1 MTDKLKAVISQAE
14 KLTDAEQDALADA
27 WLILLDERG
36 WDARFADPRNQAM
49 MQRMAEQ
56 ALKEHTTGETEEWP

>member
-1 MTDKLKAVISQAE
+1 MTAKLKAIISQAE
-14 KLTDAEQDALADA
+14 KLSDAEQDALADA

-49 MQRMAEQ
+49 MRRMAEQ
-56 ALKEHTTGETEEWP
+56 TLKEHAAGETEERP

>member
-1 MTDKLKAVISQAE
+1 MTDKLKAVVSQAE

-36 WDARFADPRNQAM
+36 WDARFADPRNRAM
-49 MQRMAEQ
+49 MQSMAEQ
-56 ALKEHTTGETEEWP
+56 ALKEHTAGETEEWP